1 MSDDP
6 TQQPDVGVHTVVSD
20 TPLHAGAVVYR
31 VIEVDPPPNVPGP
44 YTWQAGTVIVE
55 RASDKQIKLKR
66 TFPGLAR
73 LVFEP
78 SAFGHYFF
86 KTPEQ
91 AIQAFLTAR
100 RNEIVALDYR
110 RKIAERA
117 LAWAEGQVQ
126 ALSEGQVPA

>member
-6 TQQPDVGVHTVVSD
+6 TQQPDVDVRTVVSG

-31 VIEVDPPPNVPGP
+31 VIEVDPPLDVLEPH
-44 YTWQAGTVIVE
+44 TWKAASVVVE
-55 RASDKQIKLKR
+55 RASDKQIKLKHP
-66 TFPGLAR
+66 FQGLAR
-73 LVFEP
+73 TVFEP
-78 SAFGHYFF
+78 TAFGRYFF

-91 AIQAFLTAR
+91 AIQAFLTER
-100 RNEIVALDYR
+100 RNEIMALDYR
-110 RKIAERA
+110 RKAAERA